1 MPTRTSKY
9 PPKTLVSLREVKVYA
24 ATFVDGEQEHDT
36 RFVAV
41 IGDNIHY
48 LHPEGVDSKIRQP
61 AGWLK
66 DAIKTIAA
74 PREPVVPEDDVQD
87 LPMEEE
93 EESPEEES
101 PLEDEG

>member
-1 MPTRTSKY
+1 MPSRTSKY
-9 PPKTLVSLREVKVYA
+9 PPKTLVKLQEVKVFA
-24 ATFVDGEQEHDT
+24 ATFVDGEQIADT

-66 DAIKTIAA
+66 EAIRRKAM
-74 PREPVVPEDDVQD
+74 PPELKDVEVPEDVVED
-87 LPMEEE
+87 LPMEETDVTE
-93 EESPEEES
+93 ET
-101 PLEDEG
+101 EDTGE